1 MEDLNSKKLIDNTD
15 GTKIEE
21 SEDTDDIIDS
31 DDSQYDVIRNRR
43 YSYPLIKIT
52 NEEMADPV
60 FTNQVTRIRDAVMDE
75 LYKDNCYTSVKPRE
89 EVSKIHTR
97 KKKMVNRRTQTYLR
111 ELLCI
116 KNGDVKRKEN
126 EGSDMEVVMEE
137 EAEIDDQYTKGLIQ
151 GIIDKQSEQ
160 DSEDGVQT
168 DPRARKGKKKKVK
181 NVPDF
186 EINDILGAFEID
198 DQGNLLI
205 LRGEQ
210 GELLDTNERLV
221 NKRGYLI
228 DKFGNVVNRTG
239 KTIFKRD
246 QLDSDD
252 EIPAPYGFE
261 KRKQDLLSGNEDRFK
276 VD

>member
-1 MEDLNSKKLIDNTD
+1 
-15 GTKIEE
+15 
-21 SEDTDDIIDS
+21 
-31 DDSQYDVIRNRR
+31 
-43 YSYPLIKIT
+43 
-52 NEEMADPV
+52 
-60 FTNQVTRIRDAVMDE
+60 MDE
-75 LYKDNCYTSVKPRE
+75 LYKDNCYKSVKPRE
-89 EVSKIHTR
+89 EVSKLHTR

-151 GIIDKQSEQ
+151 GIIDNQSEQ
-160 DSEDGVQT
+160 DSLDGVQT
-168 DPRARKGKKKKVK
+168 DPKARKGRKKKVK

-198 DQGNLLI
+198 DQGNYII

-210 GELLDTNERLV
+210 GELLDRNERLV

-228 DKFGNVVNRTG
+228 DKFGNVVTQSG
-239 KTIFKRD
+239 QTIFKRD

-261 KRKQDLLSGNEDRFK
+261 KRK
-276 VD
+276 